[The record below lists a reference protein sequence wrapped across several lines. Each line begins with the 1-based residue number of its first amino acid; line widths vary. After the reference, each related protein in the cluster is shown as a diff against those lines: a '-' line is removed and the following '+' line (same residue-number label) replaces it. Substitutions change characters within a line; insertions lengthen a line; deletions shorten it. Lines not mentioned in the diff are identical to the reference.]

1 MPRRFFKAAAKPV
14 RLAWES
20 ATGADLSMPPEVV
33 PGRRPLPVRAI
44 NAYVDRY
51 QRAAEDDPVLAW
63 HFLNVTGFDEPTRT
77 LFSPDSVR
85 RMIGQSRRRRRK
97 RALAATSA

>member
-1 MPRRFFKAAAKPV
+1 M
-14 RLAWES
+14 
-20 ATGADLSMPPEVV
+20 
-33 PGRRPLPVRAI
+33 PVRAI
-44 NAYVDRY
+44 NAYADRY
-51 QRAAEDDPVLAW
+51 QRAAEDDPLLAW

-77 LFSPDSVR
+77 LFSPESVRLSPDSVR

>member
-1 MPRRFFKAAAKPV
+1 M
-14 RLAWES
+14 
-20 ATGADLSMPPEVV
+20 
-33 PGRRPLPVRAI
+33 PVRAI

-85 RMIGQSRRRRRK
+85 RMIRESRRRRRM